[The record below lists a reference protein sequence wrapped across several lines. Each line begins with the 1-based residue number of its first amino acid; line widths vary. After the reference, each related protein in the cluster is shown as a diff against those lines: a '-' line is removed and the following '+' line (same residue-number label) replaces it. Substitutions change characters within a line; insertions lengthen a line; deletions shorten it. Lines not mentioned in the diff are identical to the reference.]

1 VVRCSKDVQRDLLVQ
16 KAKFN
21 LVSNKIDVQEYLEE
35 VSQTIHDK
43 LKNNKSTTTTSSP
56 IAPSSIASSSI
67 ASSSIAS
74 TSIASSNSFDSN

>member
-1 VVRCSKDVQRDLLVQ
+1 MVRCSKDVQRDLLVQ

-43 LKNNKSTTTTSSP
+43 LKSNKSTTTTSLP
-56 IAPSSIASSSI
+56 IASSSI